1 MFMVRCVAEDG
12 KSVLINPKD
21 IRWVK
26 ENEDSARIEFMSGEQ
41 VVVKFDDRCEDFDDL
56 EQKILDASLPEIDLK
71 SFDGIKVYVV
81 KGEE

>member
-26 ENEDSARIEFMSGEQ
+26 EEQSSARIEFMSGEQ
-41 VVVKFDDRCEDFDDL
+41 VVVKCEDFDDL
-56 EQKILDASLPEIDLK
+56 EQKILDASLPEIDIKTL
-71 SFDGIKVYVV
+71 DGIKVYVA

>member
-1 MFMVRCVAEDG
+1 MYFIKCKAEDG
-12 KSVLINPKD
+12 KFVLINPKD

-26 ENEDSARIEFMSGEQ
+26 QNEKDARIEFMNGEQ
-41 VVVKFDDRCEDFDDL
+41 VVIKCEDFDDL

>member
-1 MFMVRCVAEDG
+1 MYLVKCKAEDG
-12 KSVLINPKD
+12 KFVLINPKD

-26 ENEDSARIEFMSGEQ
+26 QNEKDARIEFMNGEQ
-41 VVVKFDDRCEDFDDL
+41 VVVLCDDFDDL
-56 EQKILDASLPEIDLK
+56 EQKILDASIPEIDLK